1 MLLLVLFFKKNVLLL
16 VFFFKKN
23 VLLLV
28 LFFKKIVLLLVFF
41 FKKMCSCSCF
51 FQKIVL
57 FFFVLSVNA
66 FRLGMGLFYG
76 ISGNP
81 VNHSRLPHI
90 EYKSFLD
97 NIIIR
102 GFGKL

>member
-1 MLLLVLFFKKNVLLL
+1 MLLLVFFFEKIVLLL

-28 LFFKKIVLLLVFF
+28 
-41 FKKMCSCSCF
+41 
-51 FQKIVL
+51 
-57 FFFVLSVNA
+57 FFFVLSVSA

-76 ISGNP
+76 KSVNP

>member
-1 MLLLVLFFKKNVLLL
+1 MLLL
-16 VFFFKKN
+16 VFFFK
-23 VLLLV
+23 
-28 LFFKKIVLLLVFF
+28 
-41 FKKMCSCSCF
+41 
-51 FQKIVL
+51 KIVL
-57 FFFVLSVNA
+57 FFFVLSVSA